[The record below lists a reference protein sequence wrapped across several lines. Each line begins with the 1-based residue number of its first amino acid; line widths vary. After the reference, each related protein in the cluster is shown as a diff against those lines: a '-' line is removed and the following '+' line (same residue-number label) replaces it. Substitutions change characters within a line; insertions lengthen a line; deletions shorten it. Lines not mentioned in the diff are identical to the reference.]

1 MSLQKGRISK
11 AVVDAIACPDAG
23 EVWFWDDK
31 LSGFFVR
38 VYASGRKVYAVK
50 YRLGKAQRIFTIG
63 THGSPWTPEKAREKA
78 TAVLKDV
85 GNNIDPAAEK
95 LADRHAMTVA
105 DLVKEYIERGP
116 QTKANKRAVSWAA
129 DESCLRR
136 HIIPTVGKDAA
147 DRLTNEGAAK
157 AIYAIRMGKTAVVE
171 KSDKPRG
178 KAVVTGGEA
187 VARRTRSVAAAMFAW
202 GIKHGLVK
210 RNPFTGIDLP
220 AAPVKERF
228 LSQAEA
234 GAFLDALAGLEAE
247 GSVDRVYGDALRLL
261 LLTGARKSE
270 IANLTWSEVDFD
282 RRCLVL
288 PPERTKAG
296 GKTGERRIM
305 LMPAA
310 LEILS
315 RRYKARSDYVGIDGK
330 PLDLPLVFPSPRTL
344 NTTGGPIV
352 GLRRIFAKACL
363 AADIKGVRLH
373 DMRHSFASF
382 AVAGGASL
390 FLVSKLLGHSNSRTT
405 ERYAHLSAD
414 PLQEVVNHIEQKL
427 FSSPKVISI
436 CPDKQYG

>member
-1 MSLQKGRISK
+1 MLNIKGRIGK
-11 AVVDAIACPDAG
+11 DTVDDLPIPETG
-23 EVWFWDDK
+23 ETRLWDTD
-31 LSGFFVR
+31 LTGFLVR
-38 VYASGRKVYAVK
+38 VRPSGRKVYAVR
-50 YRLGKAQRIFTIG
+50 YRIGKENQIYTIG
-63 THGSPWTPEKAREKA
+63 AHGSPWTPAKARKKA
-78 TAVLKDV
+78 QEVLDNVTAGL
-85 GNNIDPAAEK
+85 DPAAEK
-95 LADRHAMTVA
+95 LAERHAMTVA
-105 DLVKEYIERGP
+105 DLIKEYIERGP
-116 QTKANKRAVSWAA
+116 QTKANKRAISWSSDA
-129 DESCLRR
+129 SCLHR
-136 HIIPTVGKDAA
+136 HILPLVGTKAA
-147 DRLTNEGAAK
+147 DRLSHEDAAR
-157 AIYAIRMGKTAVVE
+157 AIYDIRHGKTAVVE

-178 KAVVTGGEA
+178 KAVVTGGDG
-187 VARRTRSVAAAMFAW
+187 VARRTRAVAAAMFAW

-210 RNPFTGIDLP
+210 QNPFTGIDLP

-234 GAFLDALAGLEAE
+234 GAFLDALARLEAE

-315 RRYKARSDYVGIDGK
+315 RRHDARADYVGVDGK
-330 PLDLPLVFPSPRTL
+330 PLELPLVFPSPRTL

-382 AVAGGASL
+382 AVADGASL
-390 FLVSKLLGHSNSRTT
+390 FLVSKLLGHANTRTT
-405 ERYAHLSAD
+405 ERYAHLSSD
-414 PLQEVVNHIEQKL
+414 PLQEAV
-427 FSSPKVISI
+427 
-436 CPDKQYG
+436 DKIGKRLSVTNGRDRLKAIVG